1 FEPDKQLERLSQEE
15 LAKLPELRAPATL
28 IARVSS
34 RIRAH
39 AQVAWGRTPW
49 LDWPLRMKLISFLLF
64 AALLGVGTANL
75 NGVELAVYAE
85 RIRLGTIWLGE
96 VWHSVT
102 SLLGAGLVVSR
113 ALSEHF
119 LIWTLLL

>member
-1 FEPDKQLERLSQEE
+1 MNFEPDKHLERLIQEE

-28 IARVSS
+28 IPRLNS
-34 RIRAH
+34 RIRAHAH

-96 VWHSVT
+96 VWHSV
-102 SLLGAGLVVSR
+102 
-113 ALSEHF
+113 
-119 LIWTLLL
+119 